1 MDNASATVS
10 LCHATSGPVMLIT
23 VGTLFAMDHFTA
35 YSFSRT
41 WPLLLIVFGLLK
53 LWCRG
58 GFR

>member
-1 MDNASATVS
+1 MNNANGNVS
-10 LCHATSGPVMLIT
+10 VCQAVTGPVMLIL
-23 VGTLFAMDHFTA
+23 VGTLFALDHFTD

-58 GFR
+58 GSR